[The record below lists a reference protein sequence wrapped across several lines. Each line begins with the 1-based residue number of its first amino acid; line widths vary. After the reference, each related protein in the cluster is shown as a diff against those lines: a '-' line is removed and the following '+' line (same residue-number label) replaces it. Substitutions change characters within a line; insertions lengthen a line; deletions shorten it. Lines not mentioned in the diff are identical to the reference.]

1 MAARQ
6 TPRSMKFSRQGYWR
20 GLPFPTP
27 GDLPDPGTEPMSSA
41 SPALGSE
48 FLTTKPPGKSRKSPH
63 RSPIKKSNRFRLM
76 LCQTMY
82 NTEEKGYIKKN

>member
-1 MAARQ
+1 MEC
-6 TPRSMKFSRQGYWR
+6 SRQEYWR

-27 GDLPDPGTEPMSSA
+27 EDLPDPEIKPVSLVP
-41 SPALGSE
+41 PALTGRV
-48 FLTTKPPGKSRKSPH
+48 FTTEPPGKSRKSPH